1 MMMMMMMN
9 LLHEYSNN
17 KQTRDQGYATP
28 EVCIL
33 KIENSKLNPLEK
45 LSCTGTPASKDLPRS
60 ILQRRAGLTCAPT
73 SQQLRGKLEL
83 DGLIRSMIASTFDRV
98 RRDTRRFKIVTE

>member
-1 MMMMMMMN
+1 MCSEFFI
-9 LLHEYSNN
+9 LFEIPSTPFSLRPPLFLFTGGVYS
-17 KQTRDQGYATP
+17 Q
-28 EVCIL
+28 
-33 KIENSKLNPLEK
+33 NSKLNPLEK